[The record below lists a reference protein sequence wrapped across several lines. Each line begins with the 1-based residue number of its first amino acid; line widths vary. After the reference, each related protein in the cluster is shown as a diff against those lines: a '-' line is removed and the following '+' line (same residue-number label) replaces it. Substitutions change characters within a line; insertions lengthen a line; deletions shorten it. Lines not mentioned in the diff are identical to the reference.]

1 MKTGKVFA
9 GIDVGKTWLDIAV
22 WGINNVTRYK
32 NDGLGIEAMMG
43 YIDTLSP
50 ELIAV
55 EASGGFEREMVE
67 ALLLKGH
74 KVAVVNPTRVRAL
87 AKAMGVLAK
96 TDAIDAQII
105 ATYAYKIQPE
115 ARVAQEDEELRLKAL
130 VTRREQLVNIR
141 TSELNRLGTCHSS
154 IRADIHEHLNW
165 LDHQISILDEEI
177 TDLIK
182 SLEKWDTKTKRLKS
196 ITGVGYVTAI
206 TITANMPELGQL
218 NRQQIAALAGLAPF
232 NRDSGKKRGK
242 RRVFGGRQAVRRVL
256 YMAALSASRHNPV
269 IKNFYLRLISKG
281 KPFKVAITACM
292 RKMLTI
298 MNAMEKTGTSWRYS
312 A

>member
-43 YIDTLSP
+43 FIDTLSP

-256 YMAALSASRHNPV
+256 YMAALSASRHNPI
-269 IKNFYLRLISKG
+269 IKDFYLRLISKG

>member
-256 YMAALSASRHNPV
+256 YMAALSASRHNPI
-269 IKNFYLRLISKG
+269 IKDFYLRLISKG

>member
-43 YIDTLSP
+43 FIDTLSP

-218 NRQQIAALAGLAPF
+218 NLQQIAALAGLAPF

-256 YMAALSASRHNPV
+256 YMAALSASRHNPI
-269 IKNFYLRLISKG
+269 IKDFYLRLISKG

>member
-218 NRQQIAALAGLAPF
+218 NLQQIAALAGLAPF

-256 YMAALSASRHNPV
+256 YMAALSASRHNPI
-269 IKNFYLRLISKG
+269 IKDFYLRLISKG

>member
-130 VTRREQLVNIR
+130 VTRREQLVNTR

-256 YMAALSASRHNPV
+256 YMAALSASRHNPI
-269 IKNFYLRLISKG
+269 IKDFYLRLISKG

>member
-1 MKTGKVFA
+1 MKNDKVYA

-22 WGINNVTRYK
+22 WGIDTVTRYQ
-32 NDGLGIEAMMG
+32 NDRLGIEAMVVFM
-43 YIDTLSP
+43 DQLRP

-55 EASGGFEREMVE
+55 EASGGYESELVE
-67 ALLLKGH
+67 TLMMKGY

-96 TDAIDAQII
+96 TDEIDAKII

-115 ARVAQEDEELRLKAL
+115 AKIAQEDQELHLKAL

-141 TSELNRLGTCHSS
+141 TSELNRLGTCHCS

-165 LDHQISILDEEI
+165 LDRQIDILDEEI
-177 TDLIK
+177 TQLIK
-182 SLEKWDTKTKRLKS
+182 SLEKWDTETKRLQS
-196 ITGVGYVTAI
+196 IPGVGYVTAI
-206 TITANMPELGQL
+206 TIAANMPELGQL

-269 IKNFYLRLISKG
+269 IKDFYSRLISKG

-292 RKMLTI
+292 RKLLTI
-298 MNAMEKTGTSWRYS
+298 MNVMEKTETAWRYI